1 MSYSSPFFLN
11 HTSFFSALQL
21 LCGPDSL
28 SMSLFGQSCFHS
40 YGMKTQL
47 FAPLYCRWQVW
58 VWKEAKWNVDC
69 IFFWPLP
76 YAFCVHFWFSR
87 MSFLFQN
94 FSWGIKKYFT
104 FKTEP
109 QSGHFTMPLFQRKMI
124 WKLSASLINS
134 SQNRTIPGWKESR
147 GSSGP
152 TFLGISTI

>member
-21 LCGPDSL
+21 LWGPDSL

-76 YAFCVHFWFSR
+76 HAFCVHFWFSR

-109 QSGHFTMPLFQRKMI
+109 QSGHFTMHFSKGKWSENCQQV
-124 WKLSASLINS
+124 SLILRRIVQYQDGRNLGDHLV
-134 SQNRTIPGWKESR
+134 QP
-147 GSSGP
+147 
-152 TFLGISTI
+152 FLA